1 MSTNAQLSAHST
13 SPETRCRKGAKET
26 GDDIQIAPIMHRNR
40 FPPKND
46 YCGEAK
52 HVFCECTTPGMYR
65 SSFFLVFKWL
75 TDFRPKEDH

>member
-13 SPETRCRKGAKET
+13 SRETRCRKGAKET

-46 YCGEAK
+46 YCGK
-52 HVFCECTTPGMYR
+52 LRT
-65 SSFFLVFKWL
+65 FFVKVPPKVCI
-75 TDFRPKEDH
+75 DRPFFSRLNG

>member
-46 YCGEAK
+46 YCGK
-52 HVFCECTTPGMYR
+52 LST
-65 SSFFLVFKWL
+65 FL
-75 TDFRPKEDH
+75 

>member
-13 SPETRCRKGAKET
+13 RETRCRKGAKET

-46 YCGEAK
+46 YCGK
-52 HVFCECTTPGMYR
+52 LST
-65 SSFFLVFKWL
+65 FFVKVPPQVCI
-75 TDFRPKEDH
+75 DRPFFSRLNG